1 MLIITV
7 FPTTLQ
13 IDPAYKMAPEE
24 GKDVT
29 DCALYTLHQGIAIS
43 NRPLD
48 DDDESLAE
56 REEKL
61 EKMKWLR
68 SLEGR

>member
-1 MLIITV
+1 MLTTLTTSV
-7 FPTTLQ
+7 TTLQ
-13 IDPAYKMAPEE
+13 IDHAYKMQPEKTE
-24 GKDVT
+24 T

-48 DDDESLAE
+48 EDEESIIKQAE
-56 REEKL
+56 LLEKL
-61 EKMKWLR
+61 EWLR